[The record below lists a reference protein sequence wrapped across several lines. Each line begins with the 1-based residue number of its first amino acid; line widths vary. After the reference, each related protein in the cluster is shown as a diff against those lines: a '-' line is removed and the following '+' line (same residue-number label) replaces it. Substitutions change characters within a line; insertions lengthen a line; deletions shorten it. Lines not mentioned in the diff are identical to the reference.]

1 MAEGTTYPKIPESNW
16 WAIRTQFRKSLPPI
30 VSGSYL
36 KSLLSL
42 TSDRAATN
50 LLPPLKQIGLIDDEG
65 RPTDRANEWRD
76 DAKYH
81 SVCQAILREVYPPE
95 LLSLFA
101 GPEFDRDKIAQWF
114 MTTAK
119 LGDGTAKAAAS
130 MYILLNCE
138 EIKADTSTNG
148 NSPTKK
154 TTKKTTVRKAE
165 TSSAELPSRQSVS
178 IDLSNSPNMS
188 NSERLSSPTLHI
200 DLQIHISPDASS
212 EQIDS
217 IFASIAK
224 HLYSRS

>member
-1 MAEGTTYPKIPESNW
+1 MKVG
-16 WAIRTQFRKSLPPI
+16 R
-30 VSGSYL
+30 
-36 KSLLSL
+36 
-42 TSDRAATN
+42 
-50 LLPPLKQIGLIDDEG
+50 QIGQMSGVMMQNITVFAK
-65 RPTDRANEWRD
+65 RSC
-76 DAKYH
+76 AKY
-81 SVCQAILREVYPPE
+81 ILRSFF
-95 LLSLFA
+95 LSLFA

-130 MYILLNCE
+130 MYILLNCK

-154 TTKKTTVRKAE
+154 TTKKTTVKKAE
-165 TSSAELPSRQSVS
+165 TLSVELPSRQSVN

-188 NSERLSSPTLHI
+188 NRERLSSPTLHI

>member
-76 DAKYH
+76 D
-81 SVCQAILREVYPPE
+81 
-95 LLSLFA
+95 
-101 GPEFDRDKIAQWF
+101 
-114 MTTAK
+114 
-119 LGDGTAKAAAS
+119 GTAKAAAS
-130 MYILLNCE
+130 MYILLNCK

-154 TTKKTTVRKAE
+154 TTKKTTVKKAE
-165 TSSAELPSRQSVS
+165 TLSVELPSRQSVN

-188 NSERLSSPTLHI
+188 NRERLSSPTLHI